1 MTLSRLASSV
11 SLFFV
16 SGCVAG
22 AALVAEVPSGLRS
35 DFCSP
40 LPPGVG
46 AAMLS
51 KDRRGMPFYPQEQRR
66 RFVRTT
72 AYTHSESDHLMYGR
86 KNAVNGTLQFS
97 EHLRSA
103 AADWSVYP
111 VGTKFRIK
119 GQPALYIVDDYGG
132 ALVGTGT
139 IDLYYPTRAQ
149 MRAWGCQVVEIEILE
164 WGSPQRSLELLAAR
178 RRSRHCLRMY
188 TALQAR
194 LRLRAQASAAAL
206 PRAATAAL

>member
-1 MTLSRLASSV
+1 MASLV
-11 SLFFV
+11 CLLVCF
-16 SGCVAG
+16 GCYAG
-22 AALVAEVPSGLRS
+22 AALGAEAPSGLRA

-40 LPPGVG
+40 LPPGG
-46 AAMLS
+46 GTPLLS
-51 KDRRGMPFYPQEQRR
+51 KDRQGMPFYSQEQRR

-72 AYTHSESDHLMYGR
+72 AYTHSESDHLIYGC
-86 KNAVNGTLQFS
+86 KNAANGDLQFS
-97 EHLRSA
+97 ESLRSA

-139 IDLYYPTRAQ
+139 IDLYHPTRSK
-149 MRAWGCQVVEIEILE
+149 MREWGCRVVEIEVVE

-188 TALQAR
+188 TALVAR
-194 LRLRAQASAAAL
+194 LRPRTQAPGAGL

>member
-1 MTLSRLASSV
+1 MV
-11 SLFFV
+11 
-16 SGCVAG
+16 G
-22 AALVAEVPSGLRS
+22 AALAAEAPNGLRA

-40 LPPGVG
+40 LSPGSG
-46 AAMLS
+46 TPLLS

-72 AYTHSESDHLMYGR
+72 AYTHSESDHLIYGR
-86 KNAVNGTLQFS
+86 KNAVNGDLQFS
-97 EHLRSA
+97 DHLRSA

-149 MRAWGCQVVEIEILE
+149 MRAWGCQVVEIEVLE

-188 TALQAR
+188 AALQAR
-194 LRLRAQASAAAL
+194 FRHRRQLPGAVL

>member
-1 MTLSRLASSV
+1 MTLSRLALCV
-11 SLFFV
+11 CLLV
-16 SGCVAG
+16 CSGWFSGVALG
-22 AALVAEVPSGLRS
+22 AEAPSGLRT

-40 LPPGVG
+40 LPPGG
-46 AAMLS
+46 GTPLLS
-51 KDRRGMPFYPQEQRR
+51 KDRRGMSFYSQEQRR

-72 AYTHSESDHLMYGR
+72 AYTHSENDHLIYGR
-86 KNAVNGTLQFS
+86 KNAVNGDLQFS
-97 EHLRSA
+97 DHLRSA

-139 IDLYYPTRAQ
+139 IDLYHPTRAQ
-149 MRAWGCQVVEIEILE
+149 MRAWGCRVVEIEVLE
-164 WGSPQRSLELLAAR
+164 WGSPQRSLDLLAAR

-188 TALQAR
+188 AALKTRLRHCRKLPGTAL
-194 LRLRAQASAAAL
+194 
-206 PRAATAAL
+206 PHAATAAL